1 MTTFID
7 PYSSSRETTEGTV
20 FSVTGGDWN
29 ELVTEIGATKEER
42 IVVNMGPQ
50 HPSTHGV
57 LRLVLELEGET
68 VTEVRC
74 GIGYLHTGIEKNIEY
89 RSWTQ
94 GVTFVTRMDYLSP
107 LFNETAYCLATAAA
121 ALFIRSYERGERVH
135 LAMLSR
141 GFDGVLPS
149 LNNQKVT
156 VRQWLIAL
164 SIPFLALTASLI
176 ALMIGW

>member
-74 GIGYLHTGIEKNIEY
+74 GIAQLQRNFLELQTMFQNAH
-89 RSWTQ
+89 Q
-94 GVTFVTRMDYLSP
+94 QF
-107 LFNETAYCLATAAA
+107 AY
-121 ALFIRSYERGERVH
+121 
-135 LAMLSR
+135 
-141 GFDGVLPS
+141 
-149 LNNQKVT
+149 
-156 VRQWLIAL
+156 
-164 SIPFLALTASLI
+164 
-176 ALMIGW
+176 

>member
-57 LRLVLELEGET
+57 LRLVLEL
-68 VTEVRC
+68 
-74 GIGYLHTGIEKNIEY
+74 
-89 RSWTQ
+89 
-94 GVTFVTRMDYLSP
+94 
-107 LFNETAYCLATAAA
+107 
-121 ALFIRSYERGERVH
+121 
-135 LAMLSR
+135 
-141 GFDGVLPS
+141 
-149 LNNQKVT
+149 
-156 VRQWLIAL
+156 
-164 SIPFLALTASLI
+164 
-176 ALMIGW
+176 